1 MMRAAAG
8 SARIK
13 VVPSRGSWRRVASLQ
28 WSDLDWEM
36 MTRSGVG
43 SCVSEVMQAGCFWRV
58 KENLECRILEDPVIQ
73 GSRRIWKEG
82 AGGKEEGGLMGV
94 NITWK
99 EASVFR
105 CLIVKAMASSPRR
118 GDLER
123 YLDNE
128 EIEMNLSLIDI
139 PKFPRSVEEGEFP
152 LGMDR
157 EKAEDY
163 SSQ

>member
-1 MMRAAAG
+1 MRAAAG

-13 VVPSRGSWRRVASLQ
+13 VGPSRGSWRKVASLQ
-28 WSDLDWEM
+28 WSDLDCEM

-73 GSRRIWKEG
+73 GSRSMWKEDG
-82 AGGKEEGGLMGV
+82 GGKEEGGLMGV
-94 NITWK
+94 NVIWK

-118 GDLER
+118 GPPGAT
-123 YLDNE
+123 
-128 EIEMNLSLIDI
+128 LSGTWIM
-139 PKFPRSVEEGEFP
+139 KG
-152 LGMDR
+152 
-157 EKAEDY
+157 
-163 SSQ
+163 